1 MLTQGESGDS
11 QMLKQ
16 ITPLLGPSSLLL
28 KDTSGRHAIYYAC
41 RGGHQD
47 CCNILYNEVVLN
59 MKNVSNINRYK
70 LLFAIITNQPVST
83 VIDLLGDNKNYL
95 NAELSYAAF
104 ELTYFAVKLLGQKA
118 VTANAQVG
126 NNTPL
131 IVSIQEGH
139 IKIVD
144 ALLRAGADINQG
156 GILSL
161 SPLTCSIVSNQTRI
175 TRRLLMDKPNV
186 ADDTG
191 CMFAAVMAG
200 DCDLIREL
208 SRRGGDVNG
217 VAGGIPIIFYPIRQ
231 KNIVMVALL
240 LELDANVDNISYHS
254 ERLLGAFNIDIA
266 FLILKA
272 QVKKYINQTSEE
284 KSPDQL
290 KVACELQRI
299 LNGVGSISNIMKIIS
314 VKRDMIE
321 ADPGLLRLSIDYI
334 KLLVIKSTRTSS
346 ENMAILDFIAIYDS
360 TFLNSKLLS
369 IAGMSISLIKRAA
382 GNGYTSIL
390 NEFYDMPTM
399 SSYMKNPR
407 MTQNLLSTACA
418 RNNFNVVDI
427 LLARGG
433 DLNTKDVAGS
443 SIIHE
448 VCRLNRIDIL
458 NQLIERNVQISLG
471 DKDGYT
477 PLHLACS
484 KGHVEVAR
492 ILVANGANLS
502 ATNIAGDT
510 PLDIVV
516 RNGDQLIIDMLAIP
530 AQPKEPRI

>member
-1 MLTQGESGDS
+1 
-11 QMLKQ
+11 
-16 ITPLLGPSSLLL
+16 
-28 KDTSGRHAIYYAC
+28 
-41 RGGHQD
+41 
-47 CCNILYNEVVLN
+47 
-59 MKNVSNINRYK
+59 
-70 LLFAIITNQPVST
+70 
-83 VIDLLGDNKNYL
+83 
-95 NAELSYAAF
+95 
-104 ELTYFAVKLLGQKA
+104 
-118 VTANAQVG
+118 
-126 NNTPL
+126 
-131 IVSIQEGH
+131 
-139 IKIVD
+139 
-144 ALLRAGADINQG
+144 
-156 GILSL
+156 
-161 SPLTCSIVSNQTRI
+161 
-175 TRRLLMDKPNV
+175 
-186 ADDTG
+186 
-191 CMFAAVMAG
+191 
-200 DCDLIREL
+200 
-208 SRRGGDVNG
+208 
-217 VAGGIPIIFYPIRQ
+217 
-231 KNIVMVALL
+231 
-240 LELDANVDNISYHS
+240 
-254 ERLLGAFNIDIA
+254 
-266 FLILKA
+266 
-272 QVKKYINQTSEE
+272 
-284 KSPDQL
+284 
-290 KVACELQRI
+290 
-299 LNGVGSISNIMKIIS
+299 
-314 VKRDMIE
+314 
-321 ADPGLLRLSIDYI
+321 
-334 KLLVIKSTRTSS
+334 VIKSTRTSS

-433 DLNTKDVAGS
+433 DLNTKDIAGS

-458 NQLIERNVQISLG
+458 NQMIERNVQISLG